1 MFQYAH
7 PEVLVNT
14 QWLEEH
20 LDCANIRIVE
30 VDISPDA
37 CKNAHIPGAV
47 FWNIFTD
54 LLLPDLRIN
63 CDRIA
68 IEKLL
73 SRSGITNETTV
84 VPYGSYPATGGWVFW
99 LLKLFGH
106 DNVRVLNGGYQ
117 KWISEGRPVATDFST
132 FAPTQYSVKDID
144 ASLRASHE
152 EVRESIRPLQPTNSK
167 TGETPIPQELL
178 DKSITKGDSLM
189 GKVRD
194 RILLDVRAPQEYNG
208 EWFFNQPPQG
218 TERAGHIP
226 GAVHI
231 DHVLTLNENG
241 TFKSRDE
248 LQTLFSSKGITP
260 KKEVF
265 PYCAIGG
272 RSGYTWFVLKY
283 LLGYP
288 NVRNYDGSWN
298 EWSRLSD
305 VAIA

>member
-1 MFQYAH
+1 MSQYAH
-7 PEVLVNT
+7 PEVLVDT

-20 LDCANIRIVE
+20 LNRDNIRIVE

-73 SRSGITNETTV
+73 SRSGITKETTI
-84 VPYGSYPATGGWVFW
+84 VPYGSYPATGGWIFW

-117 KWISEGRPVATDFST
+117 KWISEGRPVVTDFST
-132 FAPTQYSVKDID
+132 FAPTPYSVKHID
-144 ASLRASHE
+144 ASLRASRE
-152 EVRESIRPLQPTNSK
+152 EVRESISNNDSV
-167 TGETPIPQELL
+167 
-178 DKSITKGDSLM
+178 KGTV
-189 GKVRD
+189 GD
-194 RILLDVRAPQEYNG
+194 RILLDVRAFQEYNG

-218 TERAGHIP
+218 TQRAGHIP

-231 DHVLTLNENG
+231 DHALTLNEDG
-241 TFKSRDE
+241 TFKSTDE
-248 LQTLFSSKGITP
+248 LQALFISKGITP
-260 KKEVF
+260 DKEVF

-305 VAIA
+305 VAIASENLAG